1 MTSAYDLLLKYV
13 INLLKEK
20 RPQVWRSIK
29 TNNTAFKARVACMKG
44 AEEIL
49 RNAGYTEARE
59 NSMCFPDSV
68 EEPDKERLSVIAAEL
83 LMAKLE
89 VEQLNSASPQQQ
101 RMASM
106 QVDPSHRQHTE
117 PFHAGTKQFGQQ
129 GSFQPGQQQYPPH
142 SVHSQTQSNSAF
154 PPPSLSQSQQ
164 QPTGY
169 HSTQHGRY
177 PPTSDYGSDS
187 SAGRNDT
194 SGSSSNTS
202 SLGTHS
208 DYHASLSDNQP
219 IHHGQQNTM
228 TSYSHLNNGSAYSGQ
243 NAGGHYERP
252 GSHEMRP
259 SSHEMRPGSHE
270 MRLGSHEMR
279 PGSHEMRPG
288 SHEIRPEKDFQ
299 SGLFS
304 SRQGLGDQ
312 GGAVETSSQSTG

>member
-1 MTSAYDLLLKYV
+1 MMTSAYDLLLKYV

-89 VEQLNSASPQQQ
+89 VEQLKASPQQQ
-101 RMASM
+101 RMPSM
-106 QVDPSHRQHTE
+106 QVEPPHRQQTE
-117 PFHAGTKQFGQQ
+117 PFHTGTKQFSQQ
-129 GSFQPGQQQYPPH
+129 GSLQFSHQQYPPH
-142 SVHSQTQSNSAF
+142 NVYSQTQSSSGH
-154 PPPSLSQSQQ
+154 PPPSLSQPQQ

-169 HSTQHGRY
+169 HPTQHGRY

-187 SAGRNDT
+187 SAGRYDTT
-194 SGSSSNTS
+194 SGSSSSTS

-208 DYHASLSDNQP
+208 DHHPSLSDNQP
-219 IHHGQQNTM
+219 VHHGQQNTM

-252 GSHEMRP
+252 VSHEMRRGSHEMR
-259 SSHEMRPGSHE
+259 SGTDLH
-270 MRLGSHEMR
+270 
-279 PGSHEMRPG
+279 
-288 SHEIRPEKDFQ
+288 Q
-299 SGLFS
+299 SGLS
-304 SRQGLGDQ
+304 SNSQRLDQGGA
-312 GGAVETSSQSTG
+312 GGAVETGSQPTG